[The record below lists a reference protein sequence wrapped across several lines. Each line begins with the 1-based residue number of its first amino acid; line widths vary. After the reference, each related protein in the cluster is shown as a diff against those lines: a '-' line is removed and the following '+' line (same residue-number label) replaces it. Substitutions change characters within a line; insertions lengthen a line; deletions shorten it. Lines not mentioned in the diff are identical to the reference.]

1 VSRPTRR
8 ELTTWRAFLE
18 ASTVVIDV
26 LDQEMDAERGL
37 PLRWYDV
44 LIRLEEGD
52 GVRMNELADRILF
65 SKSGLTRM
73 VDRMEQEGLV
83 RRERPPED
91 RRVIRVFL
99 TDEGRER
106 MRSARE
112 VHHQG
117 IQRHFLSHLDGEDLD
132 ALAAAL
138 SKLQDHLQELRP
150 GRIVAR
156 T

>member
-1 VSRPTRR
+1 
-8 ELTTWRAFLE
+8 
-18 ASTVVIDV
+18 
-26 LDQEMDAERGL
+26 M
-37 PLRWYDV
+37 
-44 LIRLEEGD
+44 EE
-52 GVRMNELADRILF
+52 
-65 SKSGLTRM
+65 
-73 VDRMEQEGLV
+73 EGLV

>member
-1 VSRPTRR
+1 
-8 ELTTWRAFLE
+8 
-18 ASTVVIDV
+18 
-26 LDQEMDAERGL
+26 MDAEERL

-73 VDRMEQEGLV
+73 VDRMEEEGLV

-99 TDEGRER
+99 TDRGRER
-106 MRSARE
+106 MRAARE
-112 VHHQG
+112 VHHRG
-117 IQRHFLSHLDGEDLD
+117 IQRHFLDHLGEEDLD
-132 ALAAAL
+132 GLAAAL
-138 SKLQDHLQELRP
+138 AKLQDHLQGLRP
-150 GRIVAR
+150 ERMVAR
-156 T
+156 TQKT